1 MQNYQQKQNWKMHS
15 LHCGQLILRK
25 ISKIICCHQMSDF
38 EAKMNQIRFLLGST
52 PDPGEFIA
60 QRSQT
65 SELWLYIFK
74 GLTL

>member
-1 MQNYQQKQNWKMHS
+1 
-15 LHCGQLILRK
+15 
-25 ISKIICCHQMSDF
+25 
-38 EAKMNQIRFLLGST
+38 MNQIRFLLGST